1 MTNTQKLLDS
11 LSSIKNDANRSDE
24 VPTTRFDRPTRPPV
38 SNERGEDENGNTIY
52 IDRIYG
58 NLNGDT
64 RLVQKDGSEYKGKI
78 HKRRKS
84 VRVKDGENFFTTVYE
99 TSDGRWFDNCG
110 MPIEAPDKLEPEK
123 VKTAEEIEE
132 ENRIK
137 AERSK
142 AKEAAILKN
151 LR

>member
-11 LSSIKNDANRSDE
+11 LNSIKNDSNTSEDIP
-24 VPTTRFDRPTRPPV
+24 VPTYVKSISPPV
-38 SNERGEDENGNTIY
+38 SNERGEDENGDTIY

-84 VRVKDGENFFTTVYE
+84 VRGRDGENFYSTIYE
-99 TSDGRWFDNCG
+99 TSDGRWFDSG
-110 MPIEAPDKLEPEK
+110 GLPIEAPSK
-123 VKTAEEIEE
+123 VIKEIEQTDQE
-132 ENRIK
+132 SNTET
-137 AERSK
+137 
-142 AKEAAILKN
+142 
-151 LR
+151 

>member
-11 LSSIKNDANRSDE
+11 LNSIKNDSNTSEDIPA
-24 VPTTRFDRPTRPPV
+24 PTYVKSISPPV
-38 SNERGEDENGNTIY
+38 SNERGEDENGDTIY

-84 VRVKDGENFFTTVYE
+84 VRGRDGENFYSTIYE
-99 TSDGRWFDNCG
+99 TSDGRWFDSG
-110 MPIEAPDKLEPEK
+110 GLPIEAPSK
-123 VKTAEEIEE
+123 VIKEIEQTDQE
-132 ENRIK
+132 SNTET
-137 AERSK
+137 
-142 AKEAAILKN
+142 
-151 LR
+151 

>member
-1 MTNTQKLLDS
+1 MKLNFLIKKLLDS

-84 VRVKDGENFFTTVYE
+84 VRVKDGENFYTTVYE
-99 TSDGRWFDNCG
+99 TSDGRWFDNGG
-110 MPIEAPDKLEPEK
+110 MPIEAPSKIIK
-123 VKTAEEIEE
+123 EIEQPDQE
-132 ENRIK
+132 SNTET
-137 AERSK
+137 
-142 AKEAAILKN
+142 
-151 LR
+151 

>member
-84 VRVKDGENFFTTVYE
+84 VRVKDGENFYTTVYE
-99 TSDGRWFDNCG
+99 TSDGRWFDNGG
-110 MPIEAPDKLEPEK
+110 MPIEAPSKIIK
-123 VKTAEEIEE
+123 EIEQPDQE
-132 ENRIK
+132 SNTET
-137 AERSK
+137 
-142 AKEAAILKN
+142 
-151 LR
+151 